1 MLASLRPH
9 YMELECSWHF
19 ALHTFPLLS
28 LQSKMTVRKS
38 VQAGTS
44 HGLCMALQ
52 SVNTHKCSNASC
64 DGIWYEAELVP
75 PHDLL
80 QALITNALQAVL
92 PPNCTFTAVT
102 MIQQLDSDT
111 VIVDAQFQLR
121 ESQLAVLLANKCCDL
136 EVLFLQQAVQRIDTT
151 VVGECCSC
159 EFKIGLCFTSVHR
172 MSNAPRS

>member
-1 MLASLRPH
+1 MVYVWLCNQSIRTNA
-9 YMELECSWHF
+9 
-19 ALHTFPLLS
+19 ATLHVTTYG
-28 LQSKMTVRKS
+28 M
-38 VQAGTS
+38 
-44 HGLCMALQ
+44 H
-52 SVNTHKCSNASC
+52 
-64 DGIWYEAELVP
+64 EAELVP